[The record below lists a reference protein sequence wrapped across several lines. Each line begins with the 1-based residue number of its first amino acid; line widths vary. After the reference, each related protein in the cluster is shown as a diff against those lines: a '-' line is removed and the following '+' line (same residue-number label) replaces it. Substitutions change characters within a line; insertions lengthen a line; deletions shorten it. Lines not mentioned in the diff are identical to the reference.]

1 MTGDIDP
8 CRHPCTTL
16 VLPLVLGVRQ
26 VTVAA
31 IQKRL
36 QSFFA
41 SSAFLCPHSRP
52 VLHSTRPVSFTPHAL
67 QPFMLHTTRPGSRFA
82 SHHASCKPTLLH
94 TTPPPSFTPHILEAD
109 FAYHHCPASRF
120 CFTQLVLRAYMLDT
134 TRPESFT
141 PRFLKADLV
150 HTTRPASF
158 TPHVLRADFASHHL
172 SCKLA

>member
-52 VLHSTRPVSFTPHAL
+52 VLHTTRPVSFTPHAL
-67 QPFMLHTTRPGSRFA
+67 QPFMLHTTRPGS
-82 SHHASCKPTLLH
+82 L
-94 TTPPPSFTPHILEAD
+94 
-109 FAYHHCPASRF
+109 F
-120 CFTQLVLRAYMLDT
+120 C
-134 TRPESFT
+134 FT
-141 PRFLKADLV
+141 PRFLQADFASHHTSSELHTTHPRSRFCLPPLSCKPILL

-158 TPHVLRADFASHHL
+158 TPLVVWHAACR
-172 SCKLA
+172 LAVCMVCSRRGCRKDG

>member
-52 VLHSTRPVSFTPHAL
+52 VLHTTRPVSFTPHAL
-67 QPFMLHTTRPGSRFA
+67 QPFMLHTTRPGS
-82 SHHASCKPTLLH
+82 L
-94 TTPPPSFTPHILEAD
+94 
-109 FAYHHCPASRF
+109 F
-120 CFTQLVLRAYMLDT
+120 C
-134 TRPESFT
+134 FT
-141 PRFLKADLV
+141 PRFLQ
-150 HTTRPASF
+150 
-158 TPHVLRADFASHHL
+158 ADFASHHTSSAL
-172 SCKLA
+172 HTTHPRSRFCLPRSRFCFTPLVLRASHHSSCGMQHVGLQYAWCAAEEGAGRMDESPRTKEGVANRWCGQVCYRL